1 MIGFHS
7 PTNRRPLTRQEAA
20 RVLAAPLPKSTSG
33 RLRPIAMPLAVG
45 GAIAAIWIAGTIV
58 ACDLAVNSR
67 EDFSAN
73 LQKAIILP
81 QKSHNGGG

>member
-1 MIGFHS
+1 MIRS
-7 PTNRRPLTRQEAA
+7 KMPTNRRRLTRAEAA
-20 RVLAAPLPKSTSG
+20 MVVAAPLPKRTSG
-33 RLRPIAMPLAVG
+33 RLWPIAMPLAVG
-45 GAIAAIWIAGTIV
+45 GAIAAIWIAGAIV